1 MNNYIFYK
9 KDVPQI
15 EISINANSENEAR
28 VALESKLNQNDDW
41 LLVYCNDEWDLIH
54 VNKDL

>member
-41 LLVYCNDEWDLIH
+41 LLVYCKDEWDLIH